1 MLLLVVSAMI
11 PRLIQ
16 GFSADFERTSLPVA
30 CLRVLRISP
39 LLATTP
45 QLPRALLDN
54 QAFQHHVR
62 SVASTDHYFYLSHRH
77 YLARG
82 LSRQQRAAL
91 ALHHYEHE
99 TTAFGPE
106 YSRAVYEQSGLTLW
120 ESEVGGT
127 HYDLRLQPGNDVLY
141 EGGLSVVLRVNG
153 GRVCVVSFSNVDPA
167 VVLERS
173 PTAIAGANANNVL
186 FICRKQLAAN
196 HSYQNGFNAAFD
208 RCAAGHFALAAV
220 AGIARAQ
227 GHRSIAAIRP
237 EVHPGCTEQRRQ
249 HFETAYADSWRSLSG
264 APRGRFAYELPVPL
278 TLRPLT
284 TLNSK
289 RRRRAVRRR
298 RHLDEI
304 SGCAESVIRGLVR
317 ASG

>member
-1 MLLLVVSAMI
+1 MI

-54 QAFQHHVR
+54 RAFQHHVR

-82 LSRQQRAAL
+82 LSRPQRAAL

-99 TTAFGPE
+99 TSAFGPE
-106 YSRAVYEQSGLTLW
+106 YFRAVYEQGGLTLW
-120 ESEVGGT
+120 ESEVRGT
-127 HYDLRLQPGNDVLY
+127 RYDLRLQPGNDVLY
-141 EGGLSVVLRVNG
+141 EGGLSVVLSVNG

-167 VVLERS
+167 LVFERS
-173 PTAIAGANANNVL
+173 PAAGAGAGNLL

-196 HSYQNGFNAAFD
+196 HSYQDGFNAAFD
-208 RCAAGHFALAAV
+208 RCTAGHFALAAV
-220 AGIARAQ
+220 AGVARAQ

-249 HFETAYADSWRSLSG
+249 RFETAYADCWRSLSG
-264 APRGRFAYELPVPL
+264 TPRGRVAYELPVPL

-284 TLNSK
+284 KLTSK

-304 SGCAESVIRGLVR
+304 SGCAESLIRGLLH